1 MSFIYLSKI
10 NAFNFTL
17 LSHQT
22 ETTHWD
28 HPEMVSTFKSL
39 MAFNTIRF
47 SAYRTAMKIREL
59 QKKLS
64 RESIH
69 FVDLSSSRQKYSPDS
84 NKWGVS
90 CQRKLW
96 ALLPNLIFRS
106 IDPRSPQ
113 SRQTCSGVF
122 GKCFARVS
130 LYKITFSSRYLG
142 DLSTYS
148 IIRFLFSS
156 PLVSQR
162 RDRGFWRSRSPGSER
177 ADAGRGGHRDHPW
190 QPLRDNLG
198 EFPNKGL
205 IMIISVPL

>member
-1 MSFIYLSKI
+1 
-10 NAFNFTL
+10 
-17 LSHQT
+17 
-22 ETTHWD
+22 
-28 HPEMVSTFKSL
+28 MVSTFKSL

-64 RESIH
+64 RESLIV
-69 FVDLSSSRQKYSPDS
+69 FFSYLRQKYSPDS

-113 SRQTCSGVF
+113 SRQTSSGVF
-122 GKCFARVS
+122 GKCFARDS
-130 LYKITFSSRYLG
+130 LYKITFCSRYLR

-148 IIRFLFSS
+148 IIRSFFSS
-156 PLVSQR
+156 PPVSQR
-162 RDRGFWRSRSPGSER
+162 RDRGFWRTRPPRSER
-177 ADAGRGGHRDHPW
+177 ADAWRDGHCDHPR

-198 EFPNKGL
+198 KFQLN
-205 IMIISVPL
+205 